1 MEIDERSGSN
11 EIISCCVDLG
21 PWKSKQFVWALLLCM
36 GVLCLL
42 ASSWQRWWCFLKLVL
57 LFGIF
62 LFSFFS
68 LPFLPYCSP
77 CFNLCNGG
85 KKGNLC
91 SRLHDDKTFPY
102 CPQVTNWLYLQNI
115 KGYRYALRR
124 GVTPA
129 ISGCISTKLGDSKER
144 FLACLDCVLLIY
156 FKYIGYI
163 LVYFGGPKGLQLQF
177 WCWIRA
183 FHILPQS
190 CLICVL
196 QVWLHCSILCVED
209 SVRSTRFQSNTVII
223 LMQHYNT
230 LI

>member
-1 MEIDERSGSN
+1 MMMFPQTCFVIWYLSGVCSLF
-11 EIISCCVDLG
+11 SHC
-21 PWKSKQFVWALLLCM
+21 PF
-36 GVLCLL
+36 
-42 ASSWQRWWCFLKLVL
+42 FLIVFLVL
-57 LFGIF
+57 T
-62 LFSFFS
+62 
-68 LPFLPYCSP
+68 YVMV
-77 CFNLCNGG
+77 G

-144 FLACLDCVLLIY
+144 FEQKGNIWQEKLTMHLTSASRNLSVCVCLFLACLDCVLLIY

-177 WCWIRA
+177 WCYLDKSFSYFA
-183 FHILPQS
+183 TKLFD
-190 CLICVL
+190 
-196 QVWLHCSILCVED
+196 LCPTGLTALLY
-209 SVRSTRFQSNTVII
+209 SLCRGQR
-223 LMQHYNT
+223 
-230 LI
+230 

>member
-1 MEIDERSGSN
+1 MSELCFCAWVYFVSLQARGRDDDVSSN
-11 EIISCCVDLG
+11 LFCY
-21 PWKSKQFVWALLLCM
+21 
-36 GVLCLL
+36 
-42 ASSWQRWWCFLKLVL
+42 LVSFCSL
-57 LFGIF
+57 
-62 LFSFFS
+62 FFS
-68 LPFLPYCSP
+68 LPFLPYCFP

-177 WCWIRA
+177 
-183 FHILPQS
+183 
-190 CLICVL
+190 
-196 QVWLHCSILCVED
+196 
-209 SVRSTRFQSNTVII
+209 
-223 LMQHYNT
+223 
-230 LI
+230 